1 MELVH
6 NVFVGC
12 TGFDQPNDFQHF
24 RMACFTAFLMAFHTA
39 FLTAFLMTFLVSNL
53 FFQIA
58 NCFHGSFFVVIFQEQ
73 FAHLISSDSKV
84 F

>member
-6 NVFVGC
+6 NVFIGC
-12 TGFDQPNDFQHF
+12 TGFDQPNDFQYF
-24 RMACFTAFLMAFHTA
+24 RMACFTAFLA
-39 FLTAFLMTFLVSNL
+39 AFLMTFLVSNL